1 VSIAIPQLVRTSPV
15 SSRYRWVDRPS
26 TDIALAWIWLP
37 IALAQRIIG
46 ADPGRATTVLG
57 IAFLISFLHQPL
69 TLGLVY
75 GDANVMAARRK
86 LYVIGPFVALGAVL
100 LGLWVSLTVVAVIA
114 GLWNAQHTLMQ
125 RYGLLRIYG
134 RKAGDDHGSIEK
146 PLMFA
151 LLGLAMVAVAADPR
165 TPDLTKRVRLGQ
177 TNDRGV
183 EIMQMFAPAA
193 RWALLPVVA
202 LVGWLIVR
210 WVRAERAMGVRAN
223 RAKWNYMAATIGL
236 IATICIDP
244 LAGFTGYVAG
254 HAIEYVFVVHRSLVQ
269 RGASGDVT
277 AVGIAARTSQ
287 RRAGLWTVY
296 VGAIAV
302 FVWACRTYEWFNAYR
317 LAVLVLGALHI
328 GFDGTIW
335 KLRRPAVAASVGAVT
350 S

>member
-1 VSIAIPQLVRTSPV
+1 L
-15 SSRYRWVDRPS
+15 
-26 TDIALAWIWLP
+26 
-37 IALAQRIIG
+37 
-46 ADPGRATTVLG
+46 
-57 IAFLISFLHQPL
+57 
-69 TLGLVY
+69 
-75 GDANVMAARRK
+75 AARRR

-100 LGLWVSLTVVAVIA
+100 FGLWISLTVVAVIA

-183 EIMQMFAPAA
+183 EIMQSFAPAA
-193 RWALLPVVA
+193 RWALLPVIG
-202 LVGWLIVR
+202 LVVWLIVR
-210 WVRAERAMGVRAN
+210 WVRAERSLGEQAN

-236 IATICIDP
+236 IAAICIDP

-269 RGASGDVT
+269 RGSSGDCT
-277 AVGIAARTSQ
+277 GVGVAARTPV
-287 RRAGLWTVY
+287 RRIVLWTLY
-296 VGAIAV
+296 VAAIGV
-302 FVWACRTYEWFNAYR
+302 FVWACRTYEWSNAYR

-335 KLRRPAVAASVGAVT
+335 KLRRPAVAASVGAVA
-350 S
+350 SR